1 MKKTIITFV
10 RTYKKEVA
18 FTLPS
23 ETTEGLS
30 YNEITDLLTSG
41 DFQIP
46 DDYIEDEFES
56 TEEEFIRDSG
66 GRYDV
71 YDEQGN
77 HVWGGHL

>member
-56 TEEEFIRDSG
+56 TEEEFIRDNG